1 VCHVSLPSSYRSR
14 RGHIHLLRVLP
25 LVGCRSK
32 TPTHGLEDAVDGS
45 PRGTQQPACR
55 CLVVPSPHSVG
66 DGDAVPGMV
75 LGQRGWSHRTDGD
88 GGDRSRRPDV
98 TASSSCGRGVVVRLP
113 FEASAVL
120 FRGCGASAIREWVAQ
135 CHGVAADHAAQRH
148 IVAGMSSPGELAE
161 QCRGVIPRC
170 VVAWIRL

>member
-1 VCHVSLPSSYRSR
+1 MRLTGVHEAHSSR
-14 RGHIHLLRVLP
+14 RAGVLSSRP
-25 LVGCRSK
+25 
-32 TPTHGLEDAVDGS
+32 PTVLEMVM
-45 PRGTQQPACR
+45 QC
-55 CLVVPSPHSVG
+55 
-66 DGDAVPGMV
+66 PGWCW
-75 LGQRGWSHRTDGD
+75 GQRGWSHRTDGD